1 VWGKLVRAAGG
12 PGAPAR
18 RPVLAAY
25 VLFLVAMIVTVVPV
39 SLLIRTL
46 LKPLLRSRLAAQAA
60 AFEQPSG
67 AGTERMRDFA

>member
-1 VWGKLVRAAGG
+1 
-12 PGAPAR
+12 
-18 RPVLAAY
+18 
-25 VLFLVAMIVTVVPV
+25 V